1 MTEILF
7 LQTGGV
13 AGPKLTKQV
22 GQYNS
27 PQPLYS
33 EVSSQYLYLTQCIAE
48 QY

>member
-7 LQTGGV
+7 LQTAGV
-13 AGPKLTKQV
+13 PGPKLTKQV

-33 EVSSQYLYLTQCIAE
+33 EVRTQQYL
-48 QY
+48 